1 MPPENLTPDGELT
14 LGYLVCGFMS
24 GGDQKESR
32 RTVMTK
38 AGAGQAVK
46 DMLHAGFTYV
56 HVDAL
61 DRLAKS

>member
-24 GGDQKESR
+24 GGDESER
-32 RTVMTK
+32 RVTMMTK
-38 AGAGQAVK
+38 SGAGNAVRE
-46 DMLHAGFTYV
+46 MLHAGFTYV